1 MGDPPVNLARLML
14 FDKTTSVTTPALV
27 ATWQSLADELRLTP
41 EIFGGSRANFVEL
54 NRAQPPYGL
63 LAGVTFAVNPQ
74 VHAFSNE
81 EILQTLPVQEIV
93 ARQAISMAEGLPLHV
108 GPVTLLQRFNP
119 VATDKVRATVPET
132 DPRQNSLW
140 AACWASAA

>member
-1 MGDPPVNLARLML
+1 M
-14 FDKTTSVTTPALV
+14 
-27 ATWQSLADELRLTP
+27 
-41 EIFGGSRANFVEL
+41 
-54 NRAQPPYGL
+54 
-63 LAGVTFAVNPQ
+63 
-74 VHAFSNE
+74 HAFSNE

-119 VATDKVRATVPET
+119 VATDKVRATGPET

-140 AACWASAA
+140 AACWALGSVSALARAGAKVLTYFETVRPRGVMSPRRGGFALTARVIPRFTRCSATWLIIAGPDWFISKRPMTTP